1 MDKFV
6 DQTLR
11 SDGVFV
17 LRLIAANS
25 GDLITT
31 DIVAALWKRFLED
44 EVSAGGLVDNVTACY
59 ARGHGFESRVFFEA
73 LMY

>member
-44 EVSAGGLVDNVTACY
+44 EVSAGGLVDNVTACH
-59 ARGHGFESRVFFEA
+59 AKGQGFDFRE
-73 LMY
+73 